1 MSPKRDIPIR
11 DTASSDTLCS
21 FLKNMQNHKKS
32 QNMCLVYPSTVSHAR
47 DQSLVELHD
56 RQKCVS
62 IWLQLRESSFMKGK
76 NMETENETFYLKQV
90 PLFADLA
97 DEDVRELMAVARR
110 RTFRAGEVIF
120 HRDDPGQVLY
130 VIKEGK
136 VKISLISPDGQEI
149 SLTVFGK
156 GDYFGEFA
164 ILDGLPRSA
173 DATAMER
180 VECYTLQRSDFH
192 NAIMKNPKIAI
203 QVLEVLSK
211 RLRSTD
217 QMVEDLIFLDVY
229 GRVAKK
235 LLELADTHGTKVENG
250 IRIDVR
256 LTQQEIA
263 SMVGASRESVNK
275 VMGYFTD
282 KNFISTDKQ
291 IGRAS

>member
-1 MSPKRDIPIR
+1 
-11 DTASSDTLCS
+11 
-21 FLKNMQNHKKS
+21 MQ
-32 QNMCLVYPSTVSHAR
+32 T
-47 DQSLVELHD
+47 
-56 RQKCVS
+56 
-62 IWLQLRESSFMKGK
+62 ES
-76 NMETENETFYLKQV
+76 EAVYLKQV
-90 PLFADLA
+90 PLFAGLA
-97 DEDVRELMAVARR
+97 DEDIRELMSLARR
-110 RTFRAGEVIF
+110 RTFRNGEVIF
-120 HRDDPGQVLY
+120 HREDPGQVLY

-136 VKISLISPDGQEI
+136 VKICLISPDGQEI
-149 SLTVFGK
+149 SLVVFGK
-156 GDYFGEFA
+156 GECFGELT

-173 DATAMER
+173 DAVAMEK

-203 QVLEVLSK
+203 QVMEVLSN

-235 LLELADTHGTKVENG
+235 LLELADVHGAKVENG

-256 LTQQEIA
+256 LTQQELA

-282 KNFISTDKQ
+282 KNFISTNKHK
-291 IGRAS
+291 ITLHRITELKRRIY

>member
-1 MSPKRDIPIR
+1 
-11 DTASSDTLCS
+11 
-21 FLKNMQNHKKS
+21 
-32 QNMCLVYPSTVSHAR
+32 
-47 DQSLVELHD
+47 
-56 RQKCVS
+56 
-62 IWLQLRESSFMKGK
+62 
-76 NMETENETFYLKQV
+76 LKQV
-90 PLFADLA
+90 PLFAGLA
-97 DEDVRELMAVARR
+97 DEDIRGLMALAKR
-110 RTFRAGEVIF
+110 RTFRSGEVIF
-120 HRDDPGQVLY
+120 HREDPGQVLY

-149 SLTVFGK
+149 SLVVFGK
-156 GDYFGEFA
+156 GECFGEFA

-173 DATAMER
+173 DVVALEK

-203 QVLEVLSK
+203 QIIEVLTR

-235 LLELADTHGTKVENG
+235 LLELADTHGTKVDDG
-250 IRIDVR
+250 TRIDVR

-282 KNFISTDKQ
+282 KNFISTDKYK
-291 IGRAS
+291 ITLHRISELERRIY